1 MTMISAV
8 FLLLGAPPVPL
19 AALLPVS
26 QHRRGDHDDA
36 LHARK
41 QGRLLPV
48 GEIERRIVPQMRG
61 ARYIGFDFDA
71 GSAVYTLKFLR
82 EGHVIWVSVDG
93 RSGTVIGRAGG

>member
-1 MTMISAV
+1 MTMISAA
-8 FLLLGAPPVPL
+8 FLLLSAPP
-19 AALLPVS
+19 ALPAMLPVT

-61 ARYIGFDFDA
+61 AKYIGFDFDA

-93 RSGTVIGRAGG
+93 RSGAVIGRAGG